1 MTGPMVA
8 LEVVYALPE
17 RQTMLSIRVHQGA
30 TVGEAL
36 AASGIFELH
45 PETAGNEAPVGIFGH
60 VVGRDH
66 RVEEGDRIEIY
77 RPLVADPK
85 SSRNAR
91 VAKKRSGRENA
102 RNMRA

>member
-1 MTGPMVA
+1 MTGTTVA
-8 LEVVYALPE
+8 LEVVYALPD
-17 RQTMLSIRVHQGA
+17 RQTMLSLRVPHGA

-45 PETAGNEAPVGIFGH
+45 PETAGGEVPVGIFGR

-66 RVEEGDRIEIY
+66 RVEQGDRIEIY
-77 RPLVADPK
+77 RPLTADPK
-85 SSRNAR
+85 ASRNAR
-91 VAKKRSGRENA
+91 VAKKRSGRENV